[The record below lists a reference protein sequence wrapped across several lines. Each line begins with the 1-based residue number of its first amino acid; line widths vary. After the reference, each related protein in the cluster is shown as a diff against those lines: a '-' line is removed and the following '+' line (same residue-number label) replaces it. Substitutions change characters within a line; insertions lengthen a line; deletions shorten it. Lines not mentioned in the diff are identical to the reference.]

1 MRNAVSGL
9 VLVALYVACGY
20 CGIALEGMAGDPG
33 LAPSLSEGL
42 GLAAVI
48 LLGPSAAAAVFVGQA
63 VLGLASG
70 TPWTGSLLTGAGAAI
85 GGLLGYWV
93 LVRKTG
99 FHPAFDRLRDMV
111 SLSLV
116 VPCVTASVSAASG
129 TGGLLLCG
137 QATPEAALETG
148 LALWAA
154 SAVGSLLVA
163 PFVLSWAEAWRTPSS
178 RRQALRATA
187 LGAPVCLAACA
198 LAFRPTSPGTEGIL
212 GRPEI
217 VLSVFPALVWSAA
230 ALGSP
235 AATAHTM
242 LVSAG
247 ALVTAALRVGPF
259 SLDLGGGILT
269 GLTTFLL
276 AVAVA
281 TLFVSATSAERRG
294 TESKLLAAQEEW
306 LATFDAVGDLVA
318 VVDGA
323 GRIQRGN
330 AALGR
335 WLGCEPEEIAGRMWP
350 ESFGSPGA
358 VSGPIGA
365 GTHEVHS
372 ERDGRHYRVT
382 SASLDGRH
390 PVDHRIVVAHDITD
404 RKRAEEELRRLALLD
419 SLTGLANRRELER
432 RLVQEWRRAQRST
445 LPISFLLC
453 DVDRFREFNEAH
465 GHEAGDECLKGI
477 GRALAETFQRT
488 TDLAARW
495 GDEEFCVLLA
505 DTDEDSALAAGER
518 LRRAIERLT
527 VAGNGAT
534 GATVTIS
541 VGVATCRPRV
551 QDDLTRITEMADR
564 ALYRAK
570 AAGRNRVS
578 TALPEGPG
586 AY

>member
-1 MRNAVSGL
+1 MRKALSGL
-9 VLVALYVACGY
+9 VLVVLYVGCGY
-20 CGIALEGMAGDPG
+20 GGIALEGMAGDPG

-42 GLAAVI
+42 GLAALV
-48 LLGPSAAAAVFVGQA
+48 LLGPSAAPAIFVGQF

-70 TPWTGSLLTGAGAAI
+70 LPWTASAIMGAGTAL

-93 LVRKTG
+93 LMRRVG

-116 VPCVTASVSAASG
+116 VPCVTAGVGSAVG
-129 TGGLLLCG
+129 TGALLLCG
-137 QATPEAALETG
+137 QVTPESALGAAVG
-148 LALWAA
+148 LWTA
-154 SAVGSLLVA
+154 STVGSLLVA
-163 PFVLSWAEAWRTPSS
+163 PLVLSWTEAWRTPST
-178 RRQALRATA
+178 RRAALRATA
-187 LGAPVCLAACA
+187 LGAPVCLAASA
-198 LAFRPTSPGTEGIL
+198 LAFRPTNPGAEGLL
-212 GRPEI
+212 GHPEI
-217 VLSVFPALVWSAA
+217 VLCVFPALVWSAA

-235 AATAHTM
+235 AATAHAM
-242 LVSAG
+242 LVAG
-247 ALVTAALRVGPF
+247 AALVTAAMRVGPF
-259 SLDLGGGILT
+259 SLDLDGDIVT

-294 TESKLLAAQEEW
+294 TESKLAAAQEEW

-318 VVDGA
+318 VVDGS
-323 GRIQRGN
+323 GHIQRGN
-330 AALGR
+330 VALAR
-335 WLGCEPEEIAGRMWP
+335 WLGCEPGETVGRMWP
-350 ESFGSPGA
+350 ETFGSPQA
-358 VSGPIGA
+358 VSGAIGA

-390 PVDHRIVVAHDITD
+390 RADHRIVVAHDITD

-445 LPISFLLC
+445 LPVSFLLC

-465 GHEAGDECLKGI
+465 GHKAGDDCLRSI
-477 GRALAETFQRT
+477 GRALADTFQRT

-505 DTDEDSALAAGER
+505 DTDEEAALAAGER
-518 LRRAIERLT
+518 LRRAVERIRVPSGGGLD
-527 VAGNGAT
+527 
-534 GATVTIS
+534 ATVTLS

-551 QDDLTRITEMADR
+551 QDDHSRITEMADR

-570 AAGRNRVS
+570 CAGRNRVS